1 MKILHWSSIYLSYA
15 TIEITYS
22 DNARQG
28 WDYDC
33 SKFATLEDMK
43 ANLTADF
50 TDTSGFASNPH
61 IVRTDWADVSLI
73 VVLNGETHTIDL
85 GVPTFTNGTDFANL
99 IFSKIGEALAWQ
111 PAEIS

>member
-33 SKFATLEDMK
+33 SKFAAIEDMK

-50 TDTSGFASNPH
+50 TDTSGFAADPH

-73 VVLNGETHTIDL
+73 VTLNGETHTIDL
-85 GVPTFTNGTDFANL
+85 GVPIFTTGAAFADL
-99 IFSKIGEALAWQ
+99 IFVNIGEALAWQ
-111 PAEIS
+111 PVAIS